1 MRERQ
6 HLKEKCHTW
15 HNLRILYFIF
25 CITVATKLERSIK
38 AKFDEE
44 IEKIVYKQGN
54 RPRKNDVSL
63 VMCLQ
68 DSFAFILS
76 LIFWRTLQKYDHRTY
91 WLSVG
96 IRPHLMLI
104 HFLDFS
110 MALSYGS
117 NEAMLSFAR
126 TNCFRDGQG
135 ILFTISKNTALT
147 TWRVV
152 KIWGRDW
159 KINSSR

>member
-6 HLKEKCHTW
+6 HLKEKCHNW

-76 LIFWRTLQKYDHRTY
+76 LIFWRTLQKYDLRTY
-91 WLSVG
+91 WHSVSM
-96 IRPHLMLI
+96 RPHLMLI
-104 HFLDFS
+104 HFLGFS
-110 MALSYGS
+110 MVLVHGS
-117 NEAMLSFAR
+117 NETMLSVAR
-126 TNCFRDGQG
+126 TNCFRDSPG
-135 ILFTISKNTALT
+135 ILFAVGKNTALT
-147 TWRVV
+147 TYRVV
-152 KIWGRDW
+152 KDWGRGW
-159 KINSSR
+159 KINC

>member
-6 HLKEKCHTW
+6 HLKEKCHNW

-44 IEKIVYKQGN
+44 IEIIVYKQGN

-76 LIFWRTLQKYDHRTY
+76 LIFWRTLQKYDHRTS
-91 WLSVG
+91 WPIVD
-96 IRPHLMLI
+96 IFPHVMLI
-104 HFLDFS
+104 HFLDLS
-110 MALSYGS
+110 IALAYRN
-117 NEAMLSFAR
+117 NEAMLSLAR
-126 TNCFRDGQG
+126 TNCFRDSWG
-135 ILFTISKNTALT
+135 ILLAVSKNTTLLA
-147 TWRVV
+147 
-152 KIWGRDW
+152 
-159 KINSSR
+159 